1 MKELQ
6 NVPPGVMVL
15 HRSLNPHSK
24 EEEIST
30 LGLEDRRIGSHH
42 QLQLKAKIDCEQH
55 YRGRPPNSEKQYREQ
70 DTHLSDAGPREQRR
84 RQRMTPE
91 RRTPMSQRW

>member
-42 QLQLKAKIDCEQH
+42 QLQLKAKTDCEQH
-55 YRGRPPNSEKQYREQ
+55 CRGHHLNFEKQCQEQ
-70 DTHLSDAGPREQRR
+70 DTHWGDAGPKEQRR
-84 RQRMTPE
+84 RQQTTPE
-91 RRTPMSQRW
+91 RHTPMSQRW